1 MEIFPSVNQKPYYN
15 IIFLLKTCGK
25 PHYSCYNSSKGGSMY
40 DVWKNALAEIEQQ
53 ISAANFSTWFQDTS
67 LISTTDGNILIGVK
81 NSFYVKQLRN
91 RYLDI
96 ITTALRNNNIT
107 VKQVNFE
114 VQTSVKP
121 KIRSHEVI
129 KTHETIK
136 ERIKTIRNINNS
148 SLTNGLNQKY
158 TLDNFVVGSNNDLA
172 VSAAKSIIAAPG
184 TRYNPFFL
192 YGGPGLGKTH
202 LVQAI
207 GNELLKNNPDL
218 KIFYTP
224 ISHFYSD
231 FIDAIQNGK
240 GKEFNRKFQKLDCLI
255 IDDFQFIVNKEK
267 SQEEFFNIFN
277 DLYQLNKQIIVTS
290 DRLPSQIKS
299 VDERL
304 ASRLTWAG
312 AFDLQLPK
320 FEDKCA
326 ILRAK
331 AELMG
336 AEIEPEA
343 IEYIAE
349 NVNTNIRDLEGEFST
364 ILTVSEVRGMTPLE
378 LIKNGSVS
386 VNKTSKIRPIS
397 PKQIVEKVAK
407 YYNLS
412 TKEMCGKS
420 RVTNIKTA
428 RQVAM
433 YLLSNELNLST
444 NKIANEVGVQDHTTV
459 MHGVKKITN
468 DLKLNFTLRD
478 QIEEIKEK
486 IYG

>member
-1 MEIFPSVNQKPYYN
+1 MYN
-15 IIFLLKTCGK
+15 
-25 PHYSCYNSSKGGSMY
+25 
-40 DVWKNALAEIEQQ
+40 VWENVLAEIEQK
-53 ISAANFSTWFQDTS
+53 ISSANFSTWFQDTS
-67 LISTTDGNILIGVK
+67 LLSSDDGVVVIGVK
-81 NSFYVKQLRN
+81 NSFYIKQLRT
-91 RYLDI
+91 RFLDI
-96 ITTALRNNNIT
+96 ITESLIKNGIE
-107 VKQVNFE
+107 VKEVNFE
-114 VQTSVKP
+114 VKSTNKP
-121 KIRSHEVI
+121 KVRPREV
-129 KTHETIK
+129 TPD
-136 ERIKTIRNINNS
+136 NS
-148 SLTNGLNQKY
+148 SIKSHIKPIQKSLNLQSNGLNNKY
-158 TLDNFVVGSNNDLA
+158 TIENFVIGSNNDLA
-172 VSAAKSIIAAPG
+172 VSAAKSIIDSPG

-207 GNELLKNNPDL
+207 GNELLRRNPNY
-218 KIFYTP
+218 KILYTP

-240 GKEFNRKFQKLDCLI
+240 GKEFNRKFEKLDCLI
-255 IDDFQFIVNKEK
+255 IDDFQFIVGKEK

-304 ASRLTWAG
+304 ASRLTMGG
-312 AFDLQLPK
+312 AFDIQLPK

-364 ILTVSEVRGMTPLE
+364 ILLMSEVRGLTPLE
-378 LIKNGSVS
+378 LIQNGSANINKSSKLRPVS
-386 VNKTSKIRPIS
+386 SKQVI
-397 PKQIVEKVAK
+397 EKVAK
-407 YYNLS
+407 YYDLS
-412 TKEMCGKS
+412 VKDMCGKS
-420 RVTNIKTA
+420 RVSNIKTA

-433 YLLSNELNLST
+433 FILSKELSMRT
-444 NKIANEVGVQDHTTV
+444 TKIATEVGVKDHTTV
-459 MHGVKKITN
+459 MHGIKKIEN

-478 QIEEIKEK
+478 QIEDIKEK

>member
-1 MEIFPSVNQKPYYN
+1 MYN
-15 IIFLLKTCGK
+15 
-25 PHYSCYNSSKGGSMY
+25 
-40 DVWKNALAEIEQQ
+40 VWKNVLAEIEQK
-53 ISAANFSTWFQDTS
+53 ISPANFSTWFQDTD
-67 LISTTDGNILIGVK
+67 LISSDHGNIIISVK
-81 NSFYVKQLRN
+81 NSFYVKQLRT
-91 RYLDI
+91 RFLDI
-96 ITTALRNNNIT
+96 ITESLEKNGITINNIS
-107 VKQVNFE
+107 FE
-114 VQTSVKP
+114 VKSSNKP
-121 KIRSHEVI
+121 KVRPREIIASEPTQKPPSAIRFST
-129 KTHETIK
+129 KP
-136 ERIKTIRNINNS
+136 
-148 SLTNGLNQKY
+148 TNGLNEKY
-158 TLDNFVVGSNNDLA
+158 TIDNFVVGSNNDLA
-172 VSAAKSIIAAPG
+172 VSAARSIIDSPG

-207 GNELLKNNPDL
+207 GNELIRRNPDF
-218 KIFYTP
+218 KILYTP

-240 GKEFNRKFQKLDCLI
+240 GKEFNRKFEKLDCLI
-255 IDDFQFIVNKEK
+255 IDDFQFIVGKEK

-331 AELMG
+331 AELIG

-349 NVNTNIRDLEGEFST
+349 NVTTNIRDLEGEFST
-364 ILTVSEVRGMTPLE
+364 ILLMSEVRGLTPLE
-378 LIKNGSVS
+378 LIKNGAANINRS
-386 VNKTSKIRPIS
+386 SKIRPVS
-397 PKQIVEKVAK
+397 SRQIVEKVAK
-407 YYNLS
+407 YYDLPV
-412 TKEMCGKS
+412 KEMCGKS
-420 RVTNIKTA
+420 RVSNIKTA
-428 RQVAM
+428 RQITM
-433 YLLSNELNLST
+433 FLLSKELSLST
-444 NKIANEVGVQDHTTV
+444 TKIANEVGVKDHTTV
-459 MHGVKKITN
+459 MHGIKKIEN
-468 DLKLNFTLRD
+468 DIKLDFSLRD
-478 QIEEIKEK
+478 QIEEIKER

>member
-1 MEIFPSVNQKPYYN
+1 
-15 IIFLLKTCGK
+15 
-25 PHYSCYNSSKGGSMY
+25 MY
-40 DVWKNALAEIEQQ
+40 DVWKNVLAEIEQQ

-67 LISTTDGNILIGVK
+67 LISTKDGNIKIGVK
-81 NSFYVKQLRN
+81 NSFYTKQLRT
-91 RYLDI
+91 RYYDI
-96 ITTALRNNNIT
+96 IATALTNNQIVVETIT
-107 VKQVNFE
+107 FE
-114 VQTSVKP
+114 VKSTSKSRIRPQEITKSISTPRPRP
-121 KIRSHEVI
+121 KS
-129 KTHETIK
+129 TLSSNGQSDHET
-136 ERIKTIRNINNS
+136 
-148 SLTNGLNQKY
+148 GLNKKY
-158 TLDNFVVGSNNDLA
+158 SLSNFVVGSNNDLA
-172 VSAAKSIIAAPG
+172 VSAARSIIDAPG

-207 GNELLKNNPDL
+207 GNELLQHDPNL
-218 KIFYTP
+218 KVFYTP

-231 FIDAIQNGK
+231 FIDAVKLGR
-240 GKEFNRKFQKLDCLI
+240 GKEFNLKFRKLDVLI
-255 IDDFQFIVNKEK
+255 IDDFQFIVGKEK

-364 ILTVSEVRGMTPLE
+364 ILLMSEVRGLTPLE
-378 LIKNGSVS
+378 LIQNGSVS
-386 VNKTSKIRPIS
+386 VNKTSSKPRS
-397 PKQIVEKVAK
+397 VTSKQIVEKVAK
-407 YYNLS
+407 YYQLT
-412 TKEMCGKS
+412 TKELCSKS
-420 RVTNIKTA
+420 RVANIKNA

-433 YLLSNELNLST
+433 FIISKELNLST
-444 NKIANEVGVQDHTTV
+444 NKIAAEVGVKDHTTV
-459 MHGVKKITN
+459 MHGIKKIEK
-468 DLKLNFTLRD
+468 DLKLNFALRD

>member
-1 MEIFPSVNQKPYYN
+1 
-15 IIFLLKTCGK
+15 
-25 PHYSCYNSSKGGSMY
+25 MY

-53 ISAANFSTWFQDTS
+53 ISAANLSTWFQDTS
-67 LISTTDGNILIGVK
+67 LISTDNGSIIIGVK

-91 RYLDI
+91 RYIDI
-96 ITTALRNNNIT
+96 IKTALKNNNIE
-107 VKQVNFE
+107 VNTIDFE
-114 VQTSVKP
+114 VQTNVKSKVRP
-121 KIRSHEVI
+121 REITKSDTAI
-129 KTHETIK
+129 KN
-136 ERIKTIRNINNS
+136 RVKTIRNQSPKEQSNHS
-148 SLTNGLNQKY
+148 TGLNQKY

-172 VSAAKSIIAAPG
+172 VSAARSIIDAPG
-184 TRYNPFFL
+184 DRYNPFFL

-207 GNELLKNNPDL
+207 GNELLKRNPNL

-231 FIDAIQNGK
+231 FIDSVKLGK
-240 GKEFNRKFQKLDCLI
+240 GKEFNLKFRKLDVLI
-255 IDDFQFIVNKEK
+255 IDDFQFIVGKEK

-326 ILRAK
+326 ILQAK

-336 AEIEPEA
+336 AEIESEA

-364 ILTVSEVRGMTPLE
+364 ILLMSEVRGLTPLE
-378 LIKNGSVS
+378 LIQNGSVN
-386 VNKTSKIRPIS
+386 VNKSSKLRPTS

-407 YYNLS
+407 YYQL
-412 TKEMCGKS
+412 TVKDMCSKS
-420 RVTNIKTA
+420 RVANIKTA

-433 YLLSNELNLST
+433 FILSKELSLST
-444 NKIANEVGVQDHTTV
+444 NKIASEVGVKDHTTV
-459 MHGVKKITN
+459 MHGIKKIEK
-468 DLKLNFTLRD
+468 DLKLDFALRD

>member
-1 MEIFPSVNQKPYYN
+1 MYN
-15 IIFLLKTCGK
+15 
-25 PHYSCYNSSKGGSMY
+25 
-40 DVWKNALAEIEQQ
+40 VWQNALAEIEQQ

-67 LISTTDGNILIGVK
+67 LLSADDGDIHIGVK
-81 NSFYVKQLRN
+81 NSFFIKQLQN
-91 RYLDI
+91 RYI
-96 ITTALRNNNIT
+96 ETITSALTKNNIKVNNIT
-107 VKQVNFE
+107 FE
-114 VQTSVKP
+114 IQATNKP
-121 KIRSHEVI
+121 KIKPREVVKNPQI
-129 KTHETIK
+129 EERVKTIK
-136 ERIKTIRNINNS
+136 KAVSQSTLN
-148 SLTNGLNQKY
+148 NGLNQKY
-158 TLDNFVVGSNNDLA
+158 TLDNFIIGSNNDLA
-172 VSAAKSIIAAPG
+172 VSAAKSIIDSPG

-202 LVQAI
+202 LIQAI
-207 GNELLKNNPDL
+207 GNELLKKDPSL
-218 KIFYTP
+218 KILYTP
-224 ISHFYSD
+224 VSRFYSD

-240 GKEFNRKFQKLDCLI
+240 GKEFNRRFQKLDCLI
-255 IDDFQFIVNKEK
+255 IDDFQFIVGKEK

-364 ILTVSEVRGMTPLE
+364 ILLMSEVRGLTPLE
-378 LIKNGSVS
+378 LINNGSIS
-386 VNKTSKIRPIS
+386 VNKTSKLRPTT

-412 TKEMCGKS
+412 VKEMCGKS
-420 RVTNIKTA
+420 RVSNIKTA
-428 RQVAM
+428 RQVSM
-433 YLLSNELNLST
+433 FILSKELNLST
-444 NKIANEVGVQDHTTV
+444 NKIATEVGVKDHTTV
-459 MHGVKKITN
+459 MHGIKKIEQ
-468 DLKLNFTLRD
+468 DLKLNFNLRD